1 MFYIFKDASIDTTHP
16 SECRFR
22 NDTVTGDIRMDFNFM
37 QCGTDYP
44 DSNNT
49 DIVYRNVIQNQEYYE
64 HIYLGVLVSHLF
76 KETICFFWARGQLV
90 F

>member
-1 MFYIFKDASIDTTHP
+1 
-16 SECRFR
+16 
-22 NDTVTGDIRMDFNFM
+22 MDFNFM

-76 KETICFFWARGQLV
+76 KDTICFSQTYILYGTV
-90 F
+90 FLIWKEKKHCRV